1 VSVYAESL
9 NGALSRVCL
18 LASLCA
24 SLFSHTTR
32 RENSQIDI
40 PAAVVTVAALAVVVR
55 PSATEDA
62 Y

>member
-1 VSVYAESL
+1 VRFA
-9 NGALSRVCL
+9 
-18 LASLCA
+18 
-24 SLFSHTTR
+24 FPPTTR

>member
-1 VSVYAESL
+1 MRRVLTTLHCLVSACRL
-9 NGALSRVCL
+9 HCALR
-18 LASLCA
+18 
-24 SLFSHTTR
+24 LFPLTTR

-55 PSATEDA
+55 PSASEDA